1 MVQHCLPAVP
11 RSANIVTLSALCT
24 IVPTSICEHVKHF
37 CGNFPTGCA
46 RQGGCWA
53 KTQRW
58 LHCCQFCHIP
68 VKVGYH
74 GWETKLFSQIKI
86 KLRFRL
92 NIYSFY
98 FFHSFLQDPPKM
110 PARDLE
116 LRTLTAMTNPR
127 AKQKTVQQT
136 CEVMKWD
143 EEIITWHDD
152 W

>member
-24 IVPTSICEHVKHF
+24 NLHLRTRQTLLWKFSHKWRAPGRLLSKKHN
-37 CGNFPTGCA
+37 G
-46 RQGGCWA
+46 R
-53 KTQRW
+53 
-58 LHCCQFCHIP
+58 LHCCQFCHIS

-74 GWETKLFSQIKI
+74 GWETKPFSQIKL

-127 AKQKTVQQT
+127 AKQKIVQQT

-143 EEIITWHDD
+143 EEIITWHDN
-152 W
+152 WW

>member
-24 IVPTSICEHVKHF
+24 NLHLRTRQTLLWKFSHRRRAPGRLLSKKH
-37 CGNFPTGCA
+37 N
-46 RQGGCWA
+46 GGCIA
-53 KTQRW
+53 VNFATYRSRSDIMVEKQS
-58 LHCCQFCHIP
+58 P
-68 VKVGYH
+68 
-74 GWETKLFSQIKI
+74 FSQIEI

-127 AKQKTVQQT
+127 ARQKTVQQT
-136 CEVMKWD
+136 CEAMK
-143 EEIITWHDD
+143 
-152 W
+152 